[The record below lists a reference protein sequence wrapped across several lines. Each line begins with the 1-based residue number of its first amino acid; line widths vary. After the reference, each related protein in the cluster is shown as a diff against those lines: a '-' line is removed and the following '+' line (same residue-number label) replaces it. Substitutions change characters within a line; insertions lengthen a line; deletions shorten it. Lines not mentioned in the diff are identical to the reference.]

1 MFNICKFYFIEYKQY
16 KEKEKIFL
24 LQNGILCTKN
34 AKKKVTLKIFSDK
47 CICYNTLKQKNIILI
62 LQTKKN
68 VNICQDIINGL
79 K

>member
-24 LQNGILCTKN
+24 LQNGILCTKS

-47 CICYNTLKQKNIILI
+47 RF
-62 LQTKKN
+62 
-68 VNICQDIINGL
+68 
-79 K
+79 